1 MLKLVLFSATSISCN
16 SRRLRE
22 VQRGGRLRLSLKK
35 LKFTLLFQWYFSI
48 AGGGMNVPVQVV
60 CVCSTI
66 VQQLINMS

>member
-1 MLKLVLFSATSISCN
+1 MEYNAQTGTLHVM
-16 SRRLRE
+16 
-22 VQRGGRLRLSLKK
+22 QLKK
-35 LKFTLLFQWYFSI
+35 IKRSSERRTAETVAEENFTLLFRWYFSI